1 MDAEYVE
8 LSRER
13 KRTIGNV
20 IGNINRIL
28 LNLAGYAGLVFVIL
42 MYKDLENLRYN
53 VEEIF
58 NKTQLLEIFSDTD
71 QLEQCIL
78 KIATFIINKMV

>member
-1 MDAEYVE
+1 MEHEYVE
-8 LSRER
+8 LFQER
-13 KRTIGNV
+13 RGNV

-42 MYKDLENLRYN
+42 MYKDVENLRHN
-53 VEEIF
+53 VEGIF

-71 QLEQCIL
+71 QLEQCVL
-78 KIATFIINKMV
+78 KMITFC

>member
-1 MDAEYVE
+1 MDQEYAE
-8 LSRER
+8 LPQER
-13 KRTIGNV
+13 KSDIGSI

-42 MYKDLENLRYN
+42 MYKDVENLRHS
-53 VEEIF
+53 VEGIF

-71 QLEQCIL
+71 QLEQCVL
-78 KIATFIINKMV
+78 KIASFC

>member
-1 MDAEYVE
+1 MEQEYVE
-8 LSRER
+8 LPPER
-13 KRTIGNV
+13 KGCT

-42 MYKDLENLRYN
+42 MYKDVENLRHS
-53 VEEIF
+53 VEGIF

-71 QLEQCIL
+71 QLEQCVL
-78 KIATFIINKMV
+78 KIASFC

>member
-1 MDAEYVE
+1 MDQEYVE
-8 LSRER
+8 LPQER
-13 KRTIGNV
+13 KSDIGSV

-42 MYKDLENLRYN
+42 MYKDVENLRRS
-53 VEEIF
+53 VEGIF

-71 QLEQCIL
+71 QLEQCVL
-78 KIATFIINKMV
+78 KIATFC

>member
-1 MDAEYVE
+1 MENEYVE
-8 LSRER
+8 LYRE
-13 KRTIGNV
+13 KKGSI

-42 MYKDLENLRYN
+42 MYKDVENLRHS
-53 VEEIF
+53 VEGIF

-78 KIATFIINKMV
+78 KMATFC

>member
-1 MDAEYVE
+1 MDQEYAE
-8 LSRER
+8 LPQER
-13 KRTIGNV
+13 KSDIGSI

-42 MYKDLENLRYN
+42 MYKDVENLRHN
-53 VEEIF
+53 VEGIF

-71 QLEQCIL
+71 QLEQCVL
-78 KIATFIINKMV
+78 KIASFC

>member
-1 MDAEYVE
+1 MEAEYVE

-53 VEEIF
+53 VEGIF

-78 KIATFIINKMV
+78 KIATFC